1 MALAELHLATIIM
14 SINNFREISF
24 QPWVN
29 HGVVI
34 ILVAVV
40 VTNLLDQNRSSLRW
54 TSNQSARNVM
64 KSFPDNLGF
73 S

>member
-1 MALAELHLATIIM
+1 MALVELHLTTIIM

-40 VTNLLDQNRSSLRW
+40 VTNLLDQNQSSLRW

-64 KSFPDNLGF
+64 KSFQDNLGF

>member
-1 MALAELHLATIIM
+1 MTLAELHLPTIIM
-14 SINNFREISF
+14 SITNFREISF

-40 VTNLLDQNRSSLRW
+40 VTNLLDQNQSSLRL
-54 TSNQSARNVM
+54 TSNQSVRNVM
-64 KSFPDNLGF
+64 KSFQDNLGF